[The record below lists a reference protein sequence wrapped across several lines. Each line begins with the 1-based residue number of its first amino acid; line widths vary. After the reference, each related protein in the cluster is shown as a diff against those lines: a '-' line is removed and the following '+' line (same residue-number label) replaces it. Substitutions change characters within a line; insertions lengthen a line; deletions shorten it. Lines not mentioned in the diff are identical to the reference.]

1 MGRTALQSSV
11 VRKSAQ
17 GMGESSPMYHVALC
31 VCSLQPSACKVSW
44 ARFGSS
50 SGARLSHLPLDI
62 QPRPRSGRQLASLP
76 PGNVAS
82 WLLRRQTLCRQ
93 GAELPAERE
102 SFLILYFVGRNRSC
116 CLGPWKLARPLR
128 TVICKNLLTF
138 RNTHFLC
145 SCHPTLGISPAE
157 TKALECKAIGTGCL
171 LSLVCGRKSLEVIG
185 KSIGTRKV
193 EEVNDIHLFGISTF

>member
-1 MGRTALQSSV
+1 MGRTALQSNV

-17 GMGESSPMYHVALC
+17 GMGEWSLMYHVALC

-44 ARFGSS
+44 ARSGSS
-50 SGARLSHLPLDI
+50 
-62 QPRPRSGRQLASLP
+62 
-76 PGNVAS
+76 PG
-82 WLLRRQTLCRQ
+82 
-93 GAELPAERE
+93 
-102 SFLILYFVGRNRSC
+102 SC
-116 CLGPWKLARPLR
+116 CLGPWKLERPLR

-138 RNTHFLC
+138 RNTHFPW

-171 LSLVCGRKSLEVIG
+171 LSLVCGGKSLEATG